1 MSRSWYPSVSERYM
15 TEEKQAEIY
24 GRLVRE
30 YQEILAEFAAC
41 GAELRRIGENFKTLG
56 TDMIARPGELAIDQ
70 VSFNADVAVTPR
82 LLAQYAE
89 LAAKR
94 TSKQA
99 ELENFGPQ
107 PRSDAA

>member
-1 MSRSWYPSVSERYM
+1 M
-15 TEEKQAEIY
+15 TEEKQDEIY
-24 GRLVRE
+24 ARLIRE
-30 YQEILAEFAAC
+30 YQEILSEMAAC
-41 GAELRRIGENFKTLG
+41 SAELKRIGENFKVLG
-56 TDMIARPGELAIDQ
+56 TDMIDQPEALAIDQ
-70 VSFNADVAVTPR
+70 VSFLMRMLLFTPR

-99 ELENFGPQ
+99 DLENFGPL

>member
-1 MSRSWYPSVSERYM
+1 MRM
-15 TEEKQAEIY
+15 
-24 GRLVRE
+24 L
-30 YQEILAEFAAC
+30 LF
-41 GAELRRIGENFKTLG
+41 
-56 TDMIARPGELAIDQ
+56 
-70 VSFNADVAVTPR
+70 TPR

-99 ELENFGPQ
+99 DLENFGPL

>member
-1 MSRSWYPSVSERYM
+1 MERIM
-15 TEEKQAEIY
+15 TEEKQDDIY

-30 YQEILAEFAAC
+30 YREILAEFAAC
-41 GAELRRIGENFKTLG
+41 GDELRRIGENFKTLG

-70 VSFNADVAVTPR
+70 VSFNADVAITPR

-99 ELENFGPQ
+99 ELENFGPL

>member
-1 MSRSWYPSVSERYM
+1 
-15 TEEKQAEIY
+15 
-24 GRLVRE
+24 
-30 YQEILAEFAAC
+30 
-41 GAELRRIGENFKTLG
+41 LRRIGENFKTLG
-56 TDMIARPGELAIDQ
+56 TDMIARPGELAIEDQ
-70 VSFNADVAVTPR
+70 VSLNADVAIIPR

-99 ELENFGPQ
+99 ELENFGPL

>member
-1 MSRSWYPSVSERYM
+1 MA
-15 TEEKQAEIY
+15 EEKQDEIY

-30 YQEILAEFAAC
+30 YQAILAEFAAC
-41 GAELRRIGENFKTLG
+41 GAELRRIGENFKALG

-70 VSFNADVAVTPR
+70 VSLNADVAVTPR
-82 LLAQYAE
+82 LLAEYAE

-99 ELENFGPQ
+99 ELENFGPL